1 MFNKKSAKS
10 AKKFECNN
18 CNFKCIKKSDWSRHI
33 LTRKHNSLTNNEH
46 PLTIKNSDKIYKC
59 ENCNK
64 IYNSRVGLWYHIKK
78 CIVNVIPSDNES
90 ADNKINFLI
99 KENTDFKNIILDM
112 IKNTNET
119 QKHSNEI
126 QEKMFDLYNTN
137 LNTSN
142 IITNNN
148 SNNTISNNNTMNNSN
163 NKTFNLQVFL
173 NEQCKDAMNLSDF
186 MESIQLNLTDLENMD
201 NLGYVECM
209 FKNIFG
215 HMDFISIFSRPFHCS
230 DFKRGIIYIKENG
243 IWEKEDMG
251 HSRLINAIRTVEKKN
266 FKLLKEWSEKYP
278 SFSDYNSPHND
289 KYLKIY
295 SETMSGDKHN
305 LTKLIRKLSKS
316 CVIDKSKT

>member
-1 MFNKKSAKS
+1 MLHENSPNSPNLLYCDFCNYKCNKKSDMTKHLSTQKHKCNKNGNICNIKLAK
-10 AKKFECNN
+10 
-18 CNFKCIKKSDWSRHI
+18 
-33 LTRKHNSLTNNEH
+33 NEYRCD
-46 PLTIKNSDKIYKC
+46 I
-59 ENCNK
+59 CNK
-64 IYNSRVGLWYHIKK
+64 IYKSRVGLWRHNKTCNKNENIIMNQNNNEVINENMSSDDPNMKNLILDVIK
-78 CIVNVIPSDNES
+78 N
-90 ADNKINFLI
+90 
-99 KENTDFKNIILDM
+99 NTDALKEIMDVCKIMN
-112 IKNTNET
+112 NTTN
-119 QKHSNEI
+119 SN
-126 QEKMFDLYNTN
+126 
-137 LNTSN
+137 N
-142 IITNNN
+142 IITNN
-148 SNNTISNNNTMNNSN
+148 SINTVSNNNTMTNSN

-201 NLGYVECM
+201 KLGYVECM

-243 IWEKEDMG
+243 IWEKEDAG
-251 HSRLINAIRTVEKKN
+251 HSKLINAIRTVEKKN
-266 FKLLKEWSEKYP
+266 FKLLKEWSERYP

-289 KYLKIY
+289 RYLKIY

>member
-1 MFNKKSAKS
+1 MLTYIITMFNKKSAKN
-10 AKKFECNN
+10 AKKFECIN

-33 LTRKHNSLTNNEH
+33 LTRKHVSLTNNEH
-46 PLTIKNSDKIYKC
+46 SLTIKNADKIYKC

-137 LNTSN
+137 VNTSN

-148 SNNTISNNNTMNNSN
+148 SNNIITTNNNTMTNSN

-173 NEQCKDAMNLSDF
+173 E
-186 MESIQLNLTDLENMD
+186 
-201 NLGYVECM
+201 
-209 FKNIFG
+209 
-215 HMDFISIFSRPFHCS
+215 
-230 DFKRGIIYIKENG
+230 
-243 IWEKEDMG
+243 
-251 HSRLINAIRTVEKKN
+251 
-266 FKLLKEWSEKYP
+266 
-278 SFSDYNSPHND
+278 
-289 KYLKIY
+289 
-295 SETMSGDKHN
+295 
-305 LTKLIRKLSKS
+305 
-316 CVIDKSKT
+316 